1 MKPEM
6 RRKLAQLP
14 FEEKIRKVSQLIQ
27 LSRKLNAQRTRETAD
42 DAADVAYLTRARA
55 KEMHYRPLKDYL
67 RERKERA

>member
-14 FEEKIRKVSQLIQ
+14 FEQKIRKVAEMIQ
-27 LSRKLNAQRTRETAD
+27 LSRKLNVQRISETAD
-42 DAADVAYLTRARA
+42 DAADVAYLTRARS
-55 KEMHYRPLKDYL
+55 KEMHYRPLKDYS